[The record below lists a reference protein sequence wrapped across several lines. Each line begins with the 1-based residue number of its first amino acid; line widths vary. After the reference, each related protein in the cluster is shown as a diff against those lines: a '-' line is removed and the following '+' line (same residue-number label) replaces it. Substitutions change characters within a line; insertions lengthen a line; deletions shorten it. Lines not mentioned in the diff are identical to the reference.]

1 MRILL
6 LTDSLGCPRPEIP
19 VEKTWT
25 YNIMESWHKNYVF
38 YTWCKH
44 GLDSNDICVS
54 INDIR
59 EIEPDIIICQIG
71 IVDACR
77 RALSKR
83 ELRLIARLPGVLRN
97 GIRKFAEK
105 NHYILTKKR
114 NIHYNLPEKLVESI
128 KLLIDTTKEKVI
140 WIPIFGGVSL
150 EKKTFNLANDIKDYN
165 RSVAEID
172 DEKLIIIN
180 PFREA
185 EIEEILLADGH
196 HLNFQGNKL
205 VYKAINKLLIELENE
220 LKDG

>member
-1 MRILL
+1 M
-6 LTDSLGCPRPEIP
+6 
-19 VEKTWT
+19 
-25 YNIMESWHKNYVF
+25 
-38 YTWCKH
+38 
-44 GLDSNDICVS
+44 
-54 INDIR
+54 
-59 EIEPDIIICQIG
+59 
-71 IVDACR
+71 
-77 RALSKR
+77 
-83 ELRLIARLPGVLRN
+83 
-97 GIRKFAEK
+97 
-105 NHYILTKKR
+105 
-114 NIHYNLPEKLVESI
+114 
-128 KLLIDTTKEKVI
+128 
-140 WIPIFGGVSL
+140 